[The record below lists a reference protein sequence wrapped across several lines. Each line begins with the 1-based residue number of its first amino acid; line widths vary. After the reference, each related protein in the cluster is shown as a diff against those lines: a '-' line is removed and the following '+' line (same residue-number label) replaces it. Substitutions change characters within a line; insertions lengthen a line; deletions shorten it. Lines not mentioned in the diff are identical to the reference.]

1 MTTTTEHKSSQDLI
15 AKHLK
20 LIQPDD
26 YRLLKSS
33 SPSSSGSGSSHLV
46 RADRGIAEWHRLQK
60 EALEANRL
68 QHAETEIQ
76 KTG

>member
-1 MTTTTEHKSSQDLI
+1 MKTTTKHKSSRDLF
-15 AKHLK
+15 AEHLK

-33 SPSSSGSGSSHLV
+33 SPFSSGLGSSHLV
-46 RADRGIAEWHRLQK
+46 RADRGIAEWHKLQK